1 MCEVFICKNRPQ
13 LSSGREDCI
22 RLYWKQKPSPISASN
37 WSLFNTNG
45 GIRPR
50 TVKRVAAFLDLGV
63 FPPAFYDTIQ
73 LHGLSM
79 RALWLSLLFP
89 GCLSKQYSTDTSHSR
104 SIYAGPKKI
113 NRPAIL
119 SSICRIRYHHP
130 PKIQQSQS

>member
-13 LSSGREDCI
+13 LSSSREECI
-22 RLYWKQKPSPISASN
+22 RLYWRRKPSPISASN
-37 WSLFNTNG
+37 RSLFNSSG

-50 TVKRVAAFLDLGV
+50 TVRRVVAFLDLGV
-63 FPPAFYDTIQ
+63 FPLVFNDTFQ
-73 LHGLSM
+73 LQCLSM
-79 RALWLSLLFP
+79 RALWLSQLFP
-89 GCLSKQYSTDTSHSR
+89 GRLSKQYSTDTSHSR